1 MTRSSKA
8 QSMSKS
14 VWETLSAIDCN
25 GHTEE
30 KNGFTYLSW
39 AWAWSTLKKHYPNAR
54 FEKNGVQYLEDNTAL
69 ACVHVWIDGE
79 EGSRIESVTEFLPV
93 LDYKNKPVA
102 NPNCFDINS
111 AYQRCLV
118 KCMAYMGLGM
128 YIYQGETINQNA
140 TLQFEVKSVSGE
152 SEKTEDLS
160 GLKDVMLKFM
170 VGPDGTTT
178 LNNLRQF
185 WAINK
190 TPLEQMERLDP
201 ESYKSVYDAF
211 MKKAEELKEKTA

>member
-39 AWAWSTLKKHYPNAR
+39 AWAWSTLKKHYPTAR
-54 FEKNGVQYLEDNTAL
+54 FEKAGVQYLDDKTAMV
-69 ACVHVWIDGE
+69 CVNVSISDDEGE
-79 EGSRIESVTEFLPV
+79 RIENVTEYLPV
-93 LDYKNKPVA
+93 LDYKNKPIA
-102 NPNCFDINS
+102 NPNCFDVNS

-128 YIYQGETINQNA
+128 YIYQGEATNENA
-140 TLQFEVKSVSGE
+140 ALSFEVKNVSGK
-152 SEKTEDLS
+152 SERTEDLS
-160 GLKDVMLKFM
+160 VLKDMILKFM
-170 VGPDGTTT
+170 VAPDGSTT

-185 WAINK
+185 WAMNK
-190 TPLEQMERLDP
+190 TPIDQLEKLDP

-211 MKKAEELKEKTA
+211 MSKAEELKEKTA

>member
-1 MTRSSKA
+1 MKTTKTKHEKLY
-8 QSMSKS
+8 MSKIADLGCIICS
-14 VWETLSAIDCN
+14 
-25 GHTEE
+25 
-30 KNGFTYLSW
+30 KMGF
-39 AWAWSTLKKHYPNAR
+39 PNSPAELHHIKDKTGMGR
-54 FEKNGVQYLEDNTAL
+54 KASNFEIIPLCPRHHRQGKDSY
-69 ACVHVWIDGE
+69 
-79 EGSRIESVTEFLPV
+79 SVTEFLPV
-93 LDYKNKPVA
+93 LDYKNKPIA
-102 NPNCFDINS
+102 NPNCFDVNS

-140 TLQFEVKSVSGE
+140 PLQFEVKSVSGE

-160 GLKDVMLKFM
+160 GLKEVMLKFM